1 MTRRVLVIEDDTS
14 VVRFLETYL
23 GEEGYEVETAVD
35 GLQGLLK
42 LNVSRPDLA
51 IVDLMMPE
59 VGGVRVLEQ
68 LLEEGSGQ
76 FSVPIVVITGWPD
89 GAAECRRFLPPED
102 VLEKPFEPEELLARI
117 RHHLGEEVA

>member
-1 MTRRVLVIEDDTS
+1 MTKRVLVIEDDTS

-23 GEEGYEVETAVD
+23 GSEGYEVQTAAD

-51 IVDLMMPE
+51 VVDLMMPD

-68 LLEEGSGQ
+68 LLEEGKGELA
-76 FSVPIVVITGWPD
+76 VPVVVITGWPD
-89 GAAECRRFLPPED
+89 GAEECRRFLPPED
-102 VLEKPFEPEELLARI
+102 VIEKPFEPEQLLTRI
-117 RHHLGEEVA
+117 RHHLGQEAT